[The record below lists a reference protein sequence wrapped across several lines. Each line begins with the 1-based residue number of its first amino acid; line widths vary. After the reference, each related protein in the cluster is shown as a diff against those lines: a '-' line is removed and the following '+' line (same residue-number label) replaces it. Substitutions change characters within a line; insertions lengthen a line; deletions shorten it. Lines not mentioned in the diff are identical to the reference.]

1 MIKSLNFNCLLPFCY
16 KYITV
21 EEHHKGRHTSWSV
34 VFWSFSFEW
43 ASIMERLANRLTP
56 LVSWSSPTNR
66 WLTGDFST
74 SVGLTNSTTVI
85 SMLVVA
91 IISGSWFEQLQT
103 DIAEHFNP
111 SLQLQ
116 QNYPKWAVGYN
127 CTFLY
132 YPPTKVPNSTCDQWR
147 QSWELGGRYPQDFRM
162 GDRVDCKILLY
173 SIM

>member
-127 CTFLY
+127 CIFYITLPLKFRILHATSGVNPGSWGVATPKIFGWGIVWIAKY
-132 YPPTKVPNSTCDQWR
+132 Y
-147 QSWELGGRYPQDFRM
+147 Y
-162 GDRVDCKILLY
+162 IL
-173 SIM
+173 